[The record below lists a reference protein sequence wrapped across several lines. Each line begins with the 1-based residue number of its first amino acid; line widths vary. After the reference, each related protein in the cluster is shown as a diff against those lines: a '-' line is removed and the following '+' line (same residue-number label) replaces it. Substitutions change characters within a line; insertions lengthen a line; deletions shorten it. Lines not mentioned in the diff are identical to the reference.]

1 MKIILVESVNH
12 LGRSG
17 EVVTV
22 SPGYARNFLIPRKL
36 ALLAN
41 KSNMAVLES
50 QKAEIEARES
60 KRREEAAKL
69 QSALET
75 ITLEIK
81 AETNEENQLFGSLG
95 VNEIAKLFAS
105 HGHEISKRDI
115 VLPQGQI
122 TTLGSFPVEVICH
135 VDIIAKLTINVTK

>member
-50 QKAEIEARES
+50 QKAEIEAREAQ
-60 KRREEAAKL
+60 KRAEATKL
-69 QSALET
+69 QTALEAL
-75 ITLEIK
+75 TLEIK
-81 AETNEENQLFGSLG
+81 AETNEE
-95 VNEIAKLFAS
+95 
-105 HGHEISKRDI
+105 
-115 VLPQGQI
+115 VL
-122 TTLGSFPVEVICH
+122 
-135 VDIIAKLTINVTK
+135 